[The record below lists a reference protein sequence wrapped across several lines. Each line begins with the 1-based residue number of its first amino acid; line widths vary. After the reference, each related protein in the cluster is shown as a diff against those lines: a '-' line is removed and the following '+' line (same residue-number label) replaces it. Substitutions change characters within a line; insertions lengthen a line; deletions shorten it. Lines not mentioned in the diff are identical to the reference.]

1 MNLQELEKQ
10 LAARRA
16 IEYIKDGDLVG
27 IGTGST
33 VRFVIEELTKKVSEG
48 LAVNTIA
55 SSYKSEE
62 LLKQANIKVLEFKDQ
77 IADIYIDSADEVD
90 YQLNMIKG
98 GGGALLREKVLAY
111 NSKYRVIAIDE
122 SKLKN
127 RLGTFPLP
135 IEVVPFS
142 YRSVIKN
149 IEKIG
154 AICELRKVTDM
165 IYMTDNKNYII
176 DCKNLNFENTE
187 LLYKKLKYIPGVV
200 EVGLFIGFIDTLLI
214 GKEDKVE
221 EISGLKTT
229 KKYS

>member
-1 MNLQELEKQ
+1 MNLQDREKQ

-16 IEYIKDGDLVG
+16 VEYIKDGNLVG
-27 IGTGST
+27 IGTGTT
-33 VRFVIEELTKKVSEG
+33 VRFVIEELAKKVNEG
-48 LAVNTIA
+48 LDINTIA

-62 LLKQANIKVLEFKDQ
+62 LLKQANIKVLKFKDQ
-77 IADIYIDSADEVD
+77 ISDIYIDSADEVD
-90 YQLNMIKG
+90 NKLNMIKG

-122 SKLKN
+122 SKLKY

-135 IEVVPFS
+135 IEVIPFS
-142 YRSVIKN
+142 YLSVIKN
-149 IEKIG
+149 IERIG
-154 AICELRKVTDM
+154 AICELRKVTEK
-165 IYMTDNKNYII
+165 IYVTDNKNYII

-187 LLYKKLKYIPGVV
+187 ELYKKLKYIPGVV

-221 EISGLKTT
+221 EISGVKITQ
-229 KKYS
+229 